1 MNSQSLDLGGHAG
14 GPESARPPAASAGA
28 GADAAALPGR
38 RVTLGDFMDDLPVGA
53 LHRFVVWVI
62 GVGLFFDMYEIFLVS
77 TIGSALQ
84 HEYGLSRQSADFKLL
99 LASAFIGMF
108 VGAMCLG
115 SLADRIGRRKAFLLT
130 LGWYSAF
137 SLVGAFSV
145 NADMLVACRFLT
157 GIGVGAIYPVADSFL
172 SEILPKDKRGRLAA
186 WA

>member
-1 MNSQSLDLGGHAG
+1 MR
-14 GPESARPPAASAGA
+14 RPSR
-28 GADAAALPGR
+28 R

-53 LHRFVVWVI
+53 LHQFVVWVI
-62 GVGLFFDMYEIFLVS
+62 GIGLFFDMYEIFLVS

-84 HEYGLSRQSADFKLL
+84 NEYGLSRQSTDFKLL

-130 LGWYSAF
+130 LTWYSAF

-172 SEILPKDKRGRLAA
+172 SEILPKESAAGSPREPIRLPMSRCRSSGF
-186 WA
+186 WRCG